1 MTRLSIVVVVHD
13 MRRAAP
19 RTLYTLSPAHQ
30 RGVSED
36 DYEVIVVENGSSAPL
51 DPETVTSFGPNF
63 RYVRLEG
70 HRPSP
75 GPAANAGAALSDAP
89 AVAIMIDG
97 ARMATPGAV
106 AWALRA
112 LDAFARPV
120 VATIGFHLG
129 EFQPVAIEHGY
140 DEEVEDELLA
150 SVDWRADGYRLY
162 EIAGLAGSALS
173 GWLAP
178 LGESNLLFMPRA
190 VFDELGGYDEAFV
203 QPGGGLVNL
212 DFYKRAA
219 ALDDVEWLVLLG
231 EATFHQIHG
240 GAATNRPQSRLGETL
255 KEFQAEY
262 KALRGE
268 TFIRSPREPTLYGEL
283 TPPAKAWVG
292 RMAEGRLPK
301 AGRSWGPVTD
311 AAATRSGPT

>member
-1 MTRLSIVVVVHD
+1 VKRLSVIVIVHD

-19 RTLYTLSPAHQ
+19 RTLYTLSAAHQ
-30 RGVSED
+30 RGVTED

-51 DPETVTSFGPNF
+51 DPAEATSFGANF
-63 RYVRLEG
+63 RYVRLDG

-75 GPAANAGAALSDAP
+75 GPAINAGVAMSDAP

-97 ARMATPGAV
+97 ARMVTPGAV

-112 LDAFARPV
+112 LDAFDRTV
-120 VATIGFHLG
+120 IATIGFHLG
-129 EFQPVAIEHGY
+129 EFQPVAVEHGY
-140 DEEVEDELLA
+140 DEAVEDELLA
-150 SVDWRADGYRLY
+150 SVDWRADGYRLF
-162 EIAGLAGSALS
+162 EIAGLAGSSLS
-173 GWLAP
+173 GWFAP
-178 LGESNLLFMPRA
+178 LGESNLVFMPRT

-219 ALDDVEWLVLLG
+219 ALEDVEWLVLLG

-262 KALRGE
+262 KALRGK
-268 TFIRSPREPTLYGEL
+268 TFIRSPRQPTLYGAL
-283 TPPAKAWVG
+283 PPAAKAWLG
-292 RMAEGRLPK
+292 RMAEGRRPEP
-301 AGRSWGPVTD
+301 GRIWG
-311 AAATRSGPT
+311 RG